1 MKDDNNSRLGGS
13 LFFGSRAMCRRF
25 AILFALLAALPTAG
39 AEPDLSKARVE
50 GVVVDESGKPVA
62 GVHILVTRWRPP
74 VISGDTNADGKFRL
88 VFPQGSVRYQ
98 TLIASTDGGKRQG
111 LIEISDTANDLV
123 TNVRIVLKPA
133 RAITVRVV
141 NDMNDPVIG
150 ASVGLFE
157 HLTPFV
163 IGDTD
168 RQGSIDFQYPV
179 DMKLTQIAALKPGV
193 GFDYFENYRSA
204 RGSIPLTPPKQVTL
218 TLNGAR
224 KVKLRAEDSAGK
236 PLANIEFIPWTI
248 QKKGRL
254 FYCNLS
260 GAAALRGACAKSDAN
275 GIAAFDWLPFDM
287 VGGTT
292 LLCRSEQ
299 YHEPSSVNFDPA
311 DANKPLVTRLL
322 RLATMSGKLTLPD
335 GKPAGGIVLQIEGRG
350 ETNHYFRGVVRTRSD
365 GTWSLPVYPNQ
376 TYVVAVTNE
385 NWAAT
390 SRANIVAKEDEK
402 IAGLDF
408 KLGKGTLVHGRVTVG
423 KDKMPAG
430 NQTITLIE
438 NQTLVRWAKTDKNGE
453 YQVRVG
459 DGAYEIRFEQKPEAI
474 AVNRVSSIVRNYHL
488 DRLPR
493 GELRG
498 LVKLADGK
506 PAANAHVIGEPV
518 GAPGHAGMEG
528 LTDSQGRYVLDRWRD
543 KMHLYARDENGV
555 QAAIIAIDEDTE
567 KADLTLAPAATAM
580 GQLVD
585 RAGLPVAGAIV
596 QCNLTVKQGK
606 AVLRIQIQTTTDA
619 AGQFQLGGLID
630 GSECAI
636 SAYARDHFQAI
647 KSFKATA
654 GNVENL
660 RVVKFR
666 K

>member
-1 MKDDNNSRLGGS
+1 MCHRLA
-13 LFFGSRAMCRRF
+13 F
-25 AILFALLAALPTAG
+25 LFALIVALPTAG

-50 GVVVDESGKPVA
+50 GIVVDESGKPVA
-62 GVHILVTRWRPP
+62 GAHIQVTRLRPP
-74 VISGDTNADGKFRL
+74 VISTDANAEGRFRL
-88 VFPQGSVRYQ
+88 VLPQGSVRYQ
-98 TLIASTDGGKRQG
+98 TLIASADGGKRQG
-111 LIEISDTANDLV
+111 LVEIAHTANDLV
-123 TNVRIVLKPA
+123 TNVRIILKPA

-157 HLTPFV
+157 HLTPIAV
-163 IGDTD
+163 GDTD

-179 DMKLTQIAALKPGV
+179 DMKLTQIAALKPGL

-204 RGSIPLTPPKQVTL
+204 RGSTPLTPPKQVTL

-236 PLANIEFIPWTI
+236 PLANIEFIPWEI

-260 GAAALRGACAKSDAN
+260 GAVGLRGACAKSDAN
-275 GIAAFDWLPFDM
+275 GIATFDWLPFDM
-287 VGGTT
+287 VGGTA

-299 YHEPSSVNFDPA
+299 YHEPNSVHFDPA

-335 GKPAGGIVLQIEGRG
+335 GKAAGRILLQIEGRG
-350 ETNHYFRGVVRTRSD
+350 QTNRYFRGVVRTRSD

-385 NWAAT
+385 NWAAK
-390 SRANIVAKEDEK
+390 SRANVVAREDEK

-408 KLGKGTLVHGRVTVG
+408 KLEKGTLVHGRVTVG
-423 KDKMPAG
+423 KDKKPGG

-438 NQTLVRWAKTDKNGE
+438 NQTLVRWATTDKNGE
-453 YQVRVG
+453 YRIRVA
-459 DGAYEIRFEQKPEAI
+459 DGAYEIRFEQTREAL
-474 AVNRVSSIVRNYHL
+474 AVNGLPSIVRNYHL

-506 PAANAHVIGEPV
+506 PAANAHIIGEPI

-528 LTDSQGRYVLDRWRD
+528 LTDSQGRYVVDRWHD
-543 KMHLYARDENGV
+543 KMHLYARDENSN

-567 KADLTLAPAATAM
+567 KADLALAPAASAV

-585 RAGLPVAGAIV
+585 RAGLLVAGAIV

-606 AVLRIQIQTTTDA
+606 AVLQIQIHTTTDA
-619 AGQFQLGGLID
+619 AGQFRLGGLID

-636 SAYARDHFQAI
+636 SAYTRDHFQAI

-654 GNVENL
+654 GNIENL
-660 RVVKFR
+660 RLVKFG